1 MANEDKEKCCIKCR
15 QCHTSMKITN
25 SFICYTRTFSLISTF
40 CSPPPHPHFS
50 SCNIRLCLE
59 TSNQYALASKQFSY
73 SFTID
78 SIVWCLIFSLLFFSL
93 FQKLFVSP
101 PHTHTYRA
109 SHRKQFFRSSH
120 RVAVR
125 YDSITYLL
133 TSIISFLFRFSWHWI
148 CDEAYT
154 SQRRHVNQIFFLV
167 SIFGGIHPVCHVYH
181 RAYFHWFLAHIKKL
195 FQYAVTTT
203 ETNFSFSFHLPFLQ
217 LHFLCSPRA
226 LRVFCIFQVYSSHQ
240 KLFNPPHN
248 GFRIILKIF
257 S

>member
-133 TSIISFLFRFSWHWI
+133 TSIISFLFGFLDIEYAMRHIHRNEGMSTKFFSLF
-148 CDEAYT
+148 
-154 SQRRHVNQIFFLV
+154 QFLV
-167 SIFGGIHPVCHVYH
+167 AFIQYVMYIIEHIFTDFWH
-181 RAYFHWFLAHIKKL
+181 
-195 FQYAVTTT
+195 
-203 ETNFSFSFHLPFLQ
+203 
-217 LHFLCSPRA
+217 
-226 LRVFCIFQVYSSHQ
+226 
-240 KLFNPPHN
+240 
-248 GFRIILKIF
+248 ILKNCF
-257 S
+257 NMP